1 MRISDWS
8 SDVCSSD
15 LSFSQ
20 CLATFILYIAYHDTG
35 TFANECFSGG
45 SAHSTCAP
53 GDKNCFAIKPVCTH
67 VTRSPCLAG
76 SKPLPRILTVGRMR
90 WPLSLRIKRHRS
102 EEHPFE
108 LHSLMRILYAVFCL
122 KKQLLITSYTLCYA
136 LNTSSH
142 Y

>member
-76 SKPLPRILTVGRMR
+76 SKPLPR
-90 WPLSLRIKRHRS
+90 S
-102 EEHPFE
+102 EEHTSE
-108 LHSLMRILYAVFCL
+108 LQSLMRIQYAVFCL
-122 KKQLLITSYTLCYA
+122 NKK
-136 LNTSSH
+136 NK
-142 Y
+142 